1 MLARRNLQVVLVSLG
16 ILPETARIENQMT
29 VEKLFKTVWADHADM
44 ISIQYSGTGA
54 LKTDFTRTG
63 QRTKLGALEDGRRS
77 ALRYFKNNFADGFR
91 QDSLDLFVGN
101 YVVSPTEGVTHESP
115 VVDRK
120 QDQRYLA
127 YPVALALSI
136 AMFTLSLLVPAEL
149 STEILLGLLF
159 WAAMI
164 FVTGRTVLKNG
175 PDYVDQ
181 PHLVHRVQGH
191 A

>member
-1 MLARRNLQVVLVSLG
+1 MLARLNLQSVLHRMGVFE
-16 ILPETARIENQMT
+16 ETARIEEQGPFENLL
-29 VEKLFKTVWADHADM
+29 KNVWADHADM

-63 QRTKLGALEDGRRS
+63 KRTKVGVLEDGRRS
-77 ALRYFKNNFADGFR
+77 LIRYFKNNFADGFR

-101 YVVSPTEGVTHESP
+101 YIVSPTEGVTHESP
-115 VVDRK
+115 VINNR

-127 YPVALALSI
+127 YPIALALSL
-136 AMFTLSLLVPAEL
+136 AMFTLSLMVPSEL

-159 WAAMI
+159 WAAMV
-164 FVTGRTVLKNG
+164 FVTGGTICKNG

-181 PHLVHRVQGH
+181 PHLIQMPQRPI
-191 A
+191 